1 MADMT
6 AEEALAKYGPSEITA
21 GDLLVLDDPG
31 FVPEHVALVTGAA
44 SGIGRALALVLAAND
59 LTVVGTDIDEDGLDE
74 VAERA
79 AALDLP
85 GEIVGIP
92 GDLTDDEDIERV
104 VDEAAEHGSL
114 RYLAN
119 VAGVQHVAPIAEFPV
134 DQYDLLHDVMQRA
147 PFLLAKHCWEQFEA
161 NDDGRGVVGN
171 MSSVHGHIVTR
182 DKVAYNTA
190 KFGLRGLTQSIAAEG
205 EGSIRAFTV
214 STAYVKTDMVA
225 KQLPETADRRG
236 MTVDEVVEK
245 VMLEH
250 TRVKEMMEP
259 YEVANLF
266 VWGFSEHS
274 KHLNGGDVTHEGG
287 MSLTY

>member
-6 AEEALAKYGPSEITA
+6 AEEALAKYGPSEITPD
-21 GDLLVLDDPG
+21 DLLVLDDPG
-31 FVPEHVALVTGAA
+31 FVPDHVALVTGAA
-44 SGIGRALALVLAAND
+44 NGIGRALALALAANE

-74 VAERA
+74 VTDRA
-79 AALDLP
+79 NELDLP
-85 GEIVGIP
+85 GEVVGIP
-92 GDLTDDEDIERV
+92 GDLTDDDDIDRV
-104 VDEAAEHGSL
+104 VEEAAEHGSL

-119 VAGVQHVAPIAEFPV
+119 VAGIQHVAPIAEFPV
-134 DQYDLLHDVMQRA
+134 EQYDLIHEVMQRA
-147 PFLLAKHCWEQFEA
+147 PFLLAKRCWEQFEA

-171 MSSVHGHIVTR
+171 MSSVHGHVVTQ

-214 STAYVKTDMVA
+214 STAYVKTALVA
-225 KQLPETADRRG
+225 EQLPATADRRG

-259 YEVANLF
+259 HEVANLF

>member
-21 GDLLVLDDPG
+21 DDLLVLDDPT
-31 FVPEHVALVTGAA
+31 FAPEHVALVTGAA
-44 SGIGRALALVLAAND
+44 NGIGRALALALAAND
-59 LTVVGTDIDEDGLDE
+59 LTVVGTDLDEDGLDE
-74 VAERA
+74 VTERA
-79 AALDLP
+79 AALNLP
-85 GEIVGIP
+85 GEIVGIS
-92 GDLTDDEDIERV
+92 GDLTDDGDIERV
-104 VDEAAEHGSL
+104 VEETAEHGSL

-119 VAGVQHVAPIAEFPV
+119 VAGLQHVAPIVEFPV
-134 DQYDLLHDVMQRA
+134 GQYDLIHEVMQRA
-147 PFLLAKHCWEQFEA
+147 PFLLVKHCWEQFEA

-205 EGSIRAFTV
+205 AGSIRAFTV
-214 STAYVKTDMVA
+214 STAYVKTDLVA

-245 VMLEH
+245 VMLER

-266 VWGFSEHS
+266 VWGFSKHS
-274 KHLNGGDVTHEGG
+274 THLNGGDVTHEGG